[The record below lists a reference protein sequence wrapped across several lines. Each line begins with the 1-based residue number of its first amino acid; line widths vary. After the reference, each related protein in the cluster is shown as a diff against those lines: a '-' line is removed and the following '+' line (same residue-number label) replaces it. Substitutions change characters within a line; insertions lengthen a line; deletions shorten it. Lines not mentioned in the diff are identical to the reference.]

1 MKKNYKILL
10 SLLTIIILL
19 YFFINNSL
27 KGKSLS
33 RVKNLFNKNQVEFI
47 KKYFFPYSTISQQR
61 DIISEQK
68 DLLSFYLPK
77 LDEELQFRA
86 DLKDITTY
94 KKEKVELTNN
104 LRMDKFKFLKGFY
117 AGIWNHFPGTGYIDF
132 HSNNLVIISSR
143 GILGYSNK
151 INDGLVFKQ
160 IKNNINEFIDNDQ
173 FSKKTWYSLKD
184 LTIIKDKIYLSY
196 TEEIKEDCWNT
207 SVIFSEMN
215 YENLEFKKLFGST
228 ECVHSSDNIDQEFTA
243 SQSGGRIVGLDDNHI
258 MLSVGDYRER
268 YLAQKKNSINGKIL
282 KININN
288 SDYEIISMGHR
299 NPQGLFFDKENNF
312 ILETEHGPKGGDEIN
327 LIELNQNKI
336 PNYGWALSSAGEHY
350 RSTELK
356 YKNYPLYKSHK
367 EHGFI
372 EPLISFVPSIAPSEV
387 TKISNNYYVAGSM
400 KNKSLHFFQLDNDKK
415 IINLTR
421 VEVFERVRDIIYREN
436 KLYMFLEDTASIGV
450 IDVLQF

>member
-1 MKKNYKILL
+1 
-10 SLLTIIILL
+10 
-19 YFFINNSL
+19 
-27 KGKSLS
+27 
-33 RVKNLFNKNQVEFI
+33 
-47 KKYFFPYSTISQQR
+47 
-61 DIISEQK
+61 
-68 DLLSFYLPK
+68 
-77 LDEELQFRA
+77 
-86 DLKDITTY
+86 
-94 KKEKVELTNN
+94 
-104 LRMDKFKFLKGFY
+104 MDKFKFLKGFY

-143 GILGYSNK
+143 GVLGYSSNFE
-151 INDGLVFKQ
+151 GELFFKQ
-160 IKNNINEFIDNDQ
+160 IKNNTDQ
-173 FSKKTWYSLKD
+173 FINIKQYEKDRLFSLED

-196 TEEIKEDCWNT
+196 TEEIKKNCWNT

-215 YENLEFKKLFGST
+215 YENLEFKKLFSS
-228 ECVHSSDNIDQEFTA
+228 EQCVHAAKNIDNEFA
-243 SQSGGRIVGLDDNHI
+243 SSQTGGRIVGLDDNHI
-258 MLSVGDYRER
+258 LLSTGEYRLR

-336 PNYGWALSSAGEHY
+336 PNYGWALASAGEHY
-350 RSTELK
+350 KKTDEK
-356 YKNYPLYKSHK
+356 YKKYPLYKSHK

-372 EPLISFVPSIAPSEV
+372 EPLISFVPSLGISEI
-387 TKISNNYYVAGSM
+387 TKIDKSYYVVSSL
-400 KNKSLHFFQLDNDKK
+400 KDKSLHFFQLDNDKK

-421 VEVFERVRDIIYREN
+421 VEVLERVRDIIYREN

-450 IDVLQF
+450 IDVSQF